1 MYHITLIFFFNI
13 ISVII
18 FVLIGGLLPLLERK
32 YLSLIQRRV
41 GPKFI
46 GFNGRLQF
54 LTDALKVL
62 LKEFIVLKKV
72 NKVFYIFIPVIF
84 LFLNLSLISILFI
97 PKGYYF
103 ID

>member
-1 MYHITLIFFFNI
+1 MFNINIIFLLNI
-13 ISVII
+13 ISIVIFI
-18 FVLIGGLLPLLERK
+18 IIGGLLPLLERK
-32 YLSLIQRRV
+32 YLSLVQRRV
-41 GPKFI
+41 GPKFV

-72 NKVFYIFIPVIF
+72 NKSFYILIPV
-84 LFLNLSLISILFI
+84 LFLSINLSLISIIFI
-97 PKGYYF
+97 PNSYYF